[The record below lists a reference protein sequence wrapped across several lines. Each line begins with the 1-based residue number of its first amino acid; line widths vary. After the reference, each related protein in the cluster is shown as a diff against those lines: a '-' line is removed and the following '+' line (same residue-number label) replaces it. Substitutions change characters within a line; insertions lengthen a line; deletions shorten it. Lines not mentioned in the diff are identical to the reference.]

1 MGQGQRGEEFTRVA
15 LTSSGWSALKRRT
28 HADAAPPS
36 TRPGGPK
43 AILLLAALMPAR
55 SEDSRP
61 SESPMVG
68 EAERRPGSIEWA
80 EGPRKAETNMLE
92 ANISNT
98 ACPAVQPRALLAKR
112 PARADTWQSPQMIS
126 FVLEVL
132 EGEILWPRWAARIG
146 VTRSTQAC
154 ILTAGR
160 QCTEVVKVEE
170 NKIGKERFLEIISSR
185 I

>member
-1 MGQGQRGEEFTRVA
+1 MGQRGEEFTRVA

-55 SEDSRP
+55 SEGSRP
-61 SESPMVG
+61 SDSPMVG

-80 EGPRKAETNMLE
+80 EGRAARKAEPLARNRLE

-98 ACPAVQPRALLAKR
+98 GWRFNLLVVDTCLRAALALM
-112 PARADTWQSPQMIS
+112 T
-126 FVLEVL
+126 
-132 EGEILWPRWAARIG
+132 
-146 VTRSTQAC
+146 
-154 ILTAGR
+154 
-160 QCTEVVKVEE
+160 
-170 NKIGKERFLEIISSR
+170 
-185 I
+185 